1 MAVSR
6 IFRSWLPILA
16 EYLQYLIVWPE
27 KEALFFIELPLNLNA
42 RTQTW
47 SDYKNHNTITL
58 HEKCP
63 YSEIFWSVFSRV
75 RTEYRE
81 IPCISPYSVQMRENT
96 DRNNPEYGHSSR
108 SVKYLISI
116 TPAGAISF
124 IAKG

>member
-16 EYLQYLIVWPE
+16 EYLRYSIVWPE

-42 RTQTW
+42 RTQAW

-63 YSEIFWSVFSRV
+63 YSKIFWSVFSRV
-75 RTEYRE
+75 D
-81 IPCISPYSVQMRENT
+81 IPLFTRGKSQLPAWDVGNL
-96 DRNNPEYGHSSR
+96 RN
-108 SVKYLISI
+108 
-116 TPAGAISF
+116 
-124 IAKG
+124 IATVRFT